1 MDPYAVADI
10 YDVPWKKGYGV
21 PGINGK
27 RVDHTRKDSWECT
40 SNSWQEL
47 KNFKDQEKPKP
58 QRVKVSVS
66 GYIAY
71 KHFVRENLVNS
82 LKKTELL
89 QFMDRMENN
98 AVIQSQ
104 YEIKDFIDDA
114 ESMESHFLKLHYDV
128 DFEPFY
134 QLQEVKI
141 LNFTELPEN
150 KDLPDSH
157 KVVFNYLYSAV
168 YSKLYSLR
176 VDDESNLVINI
187 LEYLNL
193 IKERINQVNLIGKE
207 QVINK
212 YKNDYKKEIDL
223 KITEAN
229 NLIKTEITPEF
240 DNIYSNID
248 TKIEDLVDETIQM
261 QKDKETEIE
270 KYKQQKKELQ
280 RNIGLRAMLGSFK
293 AIGQVIGFLGPY
305 GAAAGSAINL
315 GNFKIKFYSTG
326 FAL

>member
-1 MDPYAVADI
+1 MDKYVDI
-10 YDVPWKKGYGV
+10 YDVPWKKGHGL
-21 PGINGK
+21 PGKNGK
-27 RVDHTRKDSWECT
+27 RIDHTRKDSWECT

-47 KNFKDQEKPKP
+47 KNFKDQVKPKP
-58 QRVKVSVS
+58 QSDKVSVS

-89 QFMDRMENN
+89 QFIDRMENT
-98 AVIQSQ
+98 AEIQSQ

-114 ESMESHFLKLHYDV
+114 ESMESHFLKLQSDV

-134 QLQEVKI
+134 QLHEVKI
-141 LNFTELPEN
+141 LNFTEIPEN
-150 KDLPDSH
+150 KNLPDSH
-157 KVVFNYLYSAV
+157 KVVFNYLYSAA

-176 VDDESNLVINI
+176 VDDEANLVINI

-193 IKERINQVNLIGKE
+193 IKERITQVNLIGKE

-212 YKNDYKKEIDL
+212 YKNDYKKEIDV

-240 DNIYSNID
+240 DIIY
-248 TKIEDLVDETIQM
+248 TKIDAKIEALVEETIQM
-261 QKDKETEIE
+261 QKDKQTEIE

-293 AIGQVIGFLGPY
+293 AIGQIVGFLGPF
-305 GAAAGSAINL
+305 GAAAGSAITL
-315 GNFKIKFYSTG
+315 GNLLIKYYSAR
-326 FAL
+326 FV